1 MNRLQKVISS
11 FTLTEKV
18 IFYFLTGIFA
28 ISAFSIIWEVNQS
41 FMVEIPADGGSITEG
56 ELGYPRYIN
65 PLLPITDSG
74 RDLSALI
81 YSGLMKTDDNGNLIP
96 DLAKSYDVSN
106 DGLSYTFVLKDD
118 LLFQDGIPVTADD
131 VIFTINTA
139 KNPDLKS
146 PVAANWAGV
155 AVTKIDDKTIK
166 FVLQKPYG
174 PFLQNTTLGILP
186 KHLWQNISADEFAFT
201 NYNVEPV
208 GSGPYEIKSIKRD
221 SDGLP
226 QYYSLKPFNR
236 YAGSRAHISEI
247 VIRFYTDVKS
257 LHDAFNQGIISSM
270 NSVSPAEANQLK
282 DHTDVSIV
290 TAPLQRVFG
299 VFFNQ
304 NQSRVLL
311 NKEVRQALNIA
322 VNRQD
327 IVSKVLNTYGS
338 PIDGPFPPNNLS
350 GDKGLRE
357 TPTTTD
363 VRIATAKNIL
373 TKAGWSLN
381 KNGIMEKKT
390 KKDTQTLSFSISTA
404 NSPDLTQAANLLKDQ
419 WSAIGAD
426 VTVKVFEIGDLNQ
439 NIIRTRKYDAL
450 LFGEIIDSGNDLFP
464 FWDSSQ
470 RNDPGLNIAEYTN
483 SKADKFLEDARTT
496 NDPVKLSTD
505 WIGFEQE
512 IYNDI
517 PATFL
522 YSPDFIYVVPKNLKG
537 VDLGQVATPSDR
549 FSGVNTWYLN
559 TDKVWKFFANQ

>member
-1 MNRLQKVISS
+1 MKGDYN
-11 FTLTEKV
+11 
-18 IFYFLTGIFA
+18 G
-28 ISAFSIIWEVNQS
+28 
-41 FMVEIPADGGSITEG
+41 
-56 ELGYPRYIN
+56 
-65 PLLPITDSG
+65 
-74 RDLSALI
+74 DLV
-81 YSGLMKTDDNGNLIP
+81 P
-96 DLAKSYDVSN
+96 DLAKDYNISS
-106 DGLSYTFVLKDD
+106 DGLTYTFTLKDNIF
-118 LLFQDGIPVTADD
+118 FQDGTPLTADD
-131 VIFTINTA
+131 VLFTINTA

-155 AVTKIDDKTIK
+155 TVTKVDSKTIQ

-201 NYNVEPV
+201 DYNVEPV
-208 GSGPYEIKSIKRD
+208 GSGPYEIGSIKRD

-236 YAGSRAHISEI
+236 YIGSRAHISEI

-257 LHDAFNQGIISSM
+257 LQDAFNQGIISSM
-270 NSVSPAEANQLK
+270 NSVSPSEANQLK
-282 DHTDVSIV
+282 DHSDVSIM
-290 TAPLQRVFG
+290 TAPLERVFG

-304 NQSRVLL
+304 NQSKVLL

-322 VNRQD
+322 VNRQE
-327 IVSKVLNTYGS
+327 IVSKVLDGYGS

-357 TPTTTD
+357 TPTSTD
-363 VRIATAKNIL
+363 VRIVMAKNIL
-373 TKAGWSLN
+373 TKAGWALN

-404 NSPDLTQAANLLKDQ
+404 NSPDLTQAANLLKEQ

-450 LFGEIIDSGNDLFP
+450 LFGEIIGSGNDLFP

-496 NDPVKLSTD
+496 NDPKKLTND
-505 WIGFEQE
+505 WFGFEQE
-512 IYNDI
+512 IYNDV
-517 PATFL
+517 PAVFL
-522 YSPDFIYVVPKNLKG
+522 YSPDFIYILPSGIKG
-537 VDLGQVATPSDR
+537 IDFGQVATPADS
-549 FSGVNTWYLN
+549 FVGINNWYLS
-559 TDKVWKFFANQ
+559 TDRVWKFFANQ